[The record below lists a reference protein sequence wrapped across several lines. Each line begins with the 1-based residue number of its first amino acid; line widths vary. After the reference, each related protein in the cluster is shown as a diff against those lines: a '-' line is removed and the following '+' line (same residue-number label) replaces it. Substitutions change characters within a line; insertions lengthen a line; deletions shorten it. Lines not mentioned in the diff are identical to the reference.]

1 MAKLSEKQRLWL
13 TIGASVALTGG
24 ITALIFNDRTQIRE
38 TEEEIA
44 SLEQRIGLA
53 DVEIRKTKDREDEV
67 IVFREVQDRELSI
80 LPTKQRIAD
89 FHSNLTLFLTQ
100 AGARFTKLP
109 ENAPKESELTKGVYV
124 TPNAVECEADA
135 GSLLR
140 LFNMIE
146 NDERLVAIKGFKVK
160 AGAKPKEPDEQ
171 PTHKVALSLETY
183 YYAAPATAKAAT
195 PIPNLAERLEDP
207 VIQQRIASFQPEKRD
222 SYKLVASASRRDP
235 FVDVRREVIVED
247 PEVTRKRFAAEEVL
261 VLDLEKRYDDIREKT
276 EAEKAMLLEGQL
288 FQRDRLGQEVDG
300 LVNELRVRVANV
312 ASVKSV
318 TFPDLAARTDKV
330 RVAIEEVAT
339 TRKDL
344 PRELKVTVAV
354 AESTRDQIATSFD
367 RGDFADVSSVVTAW
381 EGFVRGKSVEPAA
394 QPILE
399 EIVRFRKRGKILTDF
414 HGRGI
419 HVTGILLNP
428 MEPARSVALVNGK
441 PARVGDALDGKSEP
455 KVVGITREGVD
466 FTFLGETIRVGR
478 EDASGNGP
486 SGRPNRDVGVTV
498 GGAPR

>member
-1 MAKLSEKQRLWL
+1 MAKLSEKQLL
-13 TIGASVALTGG
+13 LVTIGASVAVAGG

-44 SLEQRIGLA
+44 SLEQRIELA

-89 FHSNLTLFLTQ
+89 FHSNLTTFFTQ

-135 GSLLR
+135 ASLLR

-160 AGAKPKEPDEQ
+160 GGAKPKDADEE
-171 PTHKVALSLETY
+171 PTHKVGLSLETY
-183 YYAAPATAKAAT
+183 YYAPPASAKAAT
-195 PIPNLAERLEDP
+195 AIPNLAERLEDP

-247 PEVTRKRFAAEEVL
+247 PEVTRKRFAAEESV
-261 VLDLEKRYDDIREKT
+261 VLDLEKRYDEIRERT
-276 EAEKAMLLEGQL
+276 EAEKALLLEGQL

-300 LVNELRVRVANV
+300 YVNELRVRVANV

-318 TFPDLAARTDKV
+318 TFPDLAARTDRV
-330 RVAIEEVAT
+330 RVAIEEIAT

-354 AESTRDQIATSFD
+354 AETTRDQIATSFE
-367 RGDFADVSSVVTAW
+367 RGDFAEVSSVVTAW
-381 EGFVRGKSVEPAA
+381 EGFVRGKAVEPAA
-394 QPILE
+394 QPVME
-399 EIVRFRKRGKILTDF
+399 EIVRFRKRGKVLTDF
-414 HGRGI
+414 HARGI

-428 MEPARSVALVNGK
+428 MEPTRSVALVNGK
-441 PARVGDALDGKSEP
+441 PARVGDSLDGKAEP
-455 KVVGITREGVD
+455 RVVAIAKDGVD
-466 FTFLGETIRVGR
+466 FAFQGETIRVGR
-478 EDASGNGP
+478 EDATTSGGP
-486 SGRPNRDVGVTV
+486 SSMKFAVEGPRP
-498 GGAPR
+498 PR

>member
-24 ITALIFNDRTQIRE
+24 ITALVFNDRTQIRE

-44 SLEQRIGLA
+44 SLEQRIELA

-89 FHSNLTLFLTQ
+89 FHSNLTTFLTQ

-109 ENAPKESELTKGVYV
+109 ENAPKESELAKGVYV

-135 GSLLR
+135 ASLLR

-160 AGAKPKEPDEQ
+160 AGAKPKDSDEET
-171 PTHKVALSLETY
+171 THKVSLALETY
-183 YYAAPATAKAAT
+183 YYAPPATARAAT
-195 PIPNLAERLEDP
+195 PIPSLAERLEDP
-207 VIQQRIASFQPEKRD
+207 VIQQRIASFQPERRD

-247 PEVTRKRFAAEEVL
+247 PEVTKKRFATEETL
-261 VLDLEKRYDDIREKT
+261 VLDMERRHDEIREKT
-276 EAEKAMLLEGQL
+276 EAEKALLLEGQL

-318 TFPDLAARTDKV
+318 TFPDLVARTDKV
-330 RVAIEEVAT
+330 RVAIEEIAT

-354 AESTRDQIATSFD
+354 AESTRDQITVAFD
-367 RGDFADVSSVVTAW
+367 RGDFAEVSSVVTAW
-381 EGFVRGKSVEPAA
+381 EGFVRGKSIEPAA
-394 QPILE
+394 QPVLA
-399 EIVRFRKRGKILTDF
+399 EIVRFRKRGKILTEF
-414 HGRGI
+414 HSRGI

-428 MEPARSVALVNGK
+428 IEPSRSVALVNGK
-441 PARVGDALDGKSEP
+441 PVRVGDALDGKVEP
-455 KVVGITREGVD
+455 KVLGISKDGVE
-466 FTFLGETIRVGR
+466 FGFQGETIRVGR
-478 EDASGNGP
+478 EDASSTGNP
-486 SGRPNRDVGVTV
+486 GRPSNLGVTV
-498 GGAPR
+498 GGG